1 MGKTEERSEPR
12 PPIAILPPEVAER
25 IAAGEVVE
33 RPASVVRE
41 LLDNAID
48 AGARAI
54 SVELTAG
61 GIDLIRVSDDG
72 HGIPPEE
79 VELAFQHHAT
89 SKLRSLDDLL
99 TIRTLGFRG
108 EALPSI
114 AAVSDVELLTCDD
127 DREPGLVIALRAGA
141 VLYRRPAARQRGTT
155 VSVRNLF
162 ANVPARRKF
171 LSAGRPESLL
181 VGQLLHHYALA
192 NPAISFSLLLD
203 NRLSFRSGGSGQL
216 GAALGELYGPTVAA
230 TLLPL
235 PAKVTEFVTV
245 SGFLCDRA
253 VTRPSRD
260 HLTLIVNGRWVICR
274 GLSSAIEAAY
284 RPLLPR
290 GRHPI
295 GVLVVEVPPNELD
308 PNVHP
313 AKTEVRLI
321 REAEV
326 AALLAEAVRETLGRA
341 PVELAPT
348 ETFLLGPEQSP
359 LPFGRR
365 RGIREARPGWG
376 GDPANHVSAD
386 PSLGELVVLGQVHE
400 SLILAEGKAGLYLI
414 DQHRA
419 HERIIFEQLRQR
431 RSEDRLDA
439 QTLLEPI
446 VLELKPHQVSILERR
461 LADLAELGFSCQHLG
476 GRDFLVRSVPS
487 VPSQEGFLAE
497 LPDVLEAA
505 TTEDEDWQDRLLTSL
520 ACRGAIRRNRPL
532 TLSDMTALVQ
542 ELATTAAPA
551 VCPHGSPLIMHLS
564 RRFLERQFNW

>member
-1 MGKTEERSEPR
+1 MGKTGEHPKPR
-12 PPIAILPPEVAER
+12 TPIAVLPPEIAER

-41 LLDNAID
+41 LLDNAVD

-54 SVELTAG
+54 GVELRGG
-61 GIDLIRVSDDG
+61 GIELIRVSDDG
-72 HGIPPEE
+72 AGIPPDE

-114 AAVSDVELLTCDD
+114 AAVSDVELLTRDEH
-127 DREPGLVIALRAGA
+127 EPGTVIAVRAGA

-181 VGQLLHHYALA
+181 VGQLVRRYAMA
-192 NPAISFSLLLD
+192 NPAVSFSLFLD
-203 NRLSFRSGGSGQL
+203 GRLSFRSDGSGQL
-216 GAALGELYGPTVAA
+216 SSALEAIYGATVAA
-230 TLLPL
+230 TLVPL
-235 PAKVTEFVTV
+235 PAKDNAFVTLR
-245 SGFLCDRA
+245 GFLSDRA

-260 HLTLIVNGRWVICR
+260 HLTLIVNGRWVACR
-274 GLSSAIEAAY
+274 GLSTAIEAAY

-295 GVLVVEVPPNELD
+295 AALVVEVPPSELD

-313 AKTEVRLI
+313 TKAEVRLI
-321 REAEV
+321 REAEIIAV
-326 AALLAEAVRETLGRA
+326 LADVVRETLGRA
-341 PVELAPT
+341 PVEPAPA
-348 ETFLLGPEQSP
+348 EAFLLGPEQP
-359 LPFGRR
+359 RLPFGAR
-365 RGIREARPGWG
+365 RGIRESRSGWG
-376 GDPANHVSAD
+376 GNPADGGSAA

-419 HERIIFEQLRQR
+419 HERIIFEQLRKR
-431 RSEDRLDA
+431 HSDNPLDA
-439 QTLLEPI
+439 QILLEPL
-446 VLELKPHQVSILERR
+446 VLELKSPQVRLFEPR
-461 LADLAELGFSCQHLG
+461 LAELADLGFSCQHLG
-476 GRDFLVRSVPS
+476 GRDFLVRGVPAVS
-487 VPSQEGFLAE
+487 GAESFLAE
-497 LPDVLEAA
+497 LPIILEAA
-505 TTEDEDWQDRLLTSL
+505 SADDEDWQDRLLTSL
-520 ACRGAIRRNRPL
+520 ACRGAIRRNRSL

-542 ELATTAAPA
+542 ELATTTAPA

-564 RRFLERQFNW
+564 HGFLERQFNW